1 MKQAS
6 SRQLIASFAFAMAF
20 LQPASAEPTPPSP
33 VGEWSFITGEMRNSC
48 ALSGQ
53 MSVTRKADK
62 TLVCRFTAD
71 WSCKA
76 GMMKSVQTTQTCIA
90 KQTGHDITVTSKIEK
105 ITRSD
110 PAELM
115 DYMRSNYAA
124 DHFKVQINTRGD
136 EMRGLF
142 HSYGQAEVVFRKHH
156 DLIG

>member
-1 MKQAS
+1 MKHAS
-6 SRQLIASFAFAMAF
+6 SRRLIAGLAFACLVM
-20 LQPASAEPTPPSP
+20 QPTYAEPAPATP
-33 VGEWSFITGEMRNSC
+33 VGEWSFITGKMGNSC
-48 ALSGQ
+48 VLSGE

-71 WSCKA
+71 WSCTS
-76 GMMKSVQTTQTCIA
+76 GMMKSVGTVQSCTA
-90 KQTGHDITVTSKIEK
+90 KQAGQDVVVTSKVEK

-110 PAELM
+110 PVELL
-115 DYMRSNYAA
+115 DYMRANYAP
-124 DHFKVQINTRGD
+124 DHFKVKLNTRGD